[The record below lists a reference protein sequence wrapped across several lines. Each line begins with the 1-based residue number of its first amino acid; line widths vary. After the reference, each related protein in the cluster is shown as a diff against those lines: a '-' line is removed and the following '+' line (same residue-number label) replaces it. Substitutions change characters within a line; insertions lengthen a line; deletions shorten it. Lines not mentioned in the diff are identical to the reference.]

1 MLVAPTWESRDQ
13 ARQDLL
19 PSMGHILEKGS
30 HFEVAVSKNSY
41 QLSGVMLPE
50 GGRQLLATQKPVS
63 RPGW

>member
-1 MLVAPTWESRDQ
+1 MLAAPTWESRNQ

-19 PSMGHILEKGS
+19 PSMGHVLEKGS

-41 QLSGVMLPE
+41 QLSEVMLPK
-50 GGRQLLATQKPVS
+50 GGGQLPATEKPIS

>member
-1 MLVAPTWESRDQ
+1 MLAAPTWESRNQ

-41 QLSGVMLPE
+41 QLSEVMLPE
-50 GGRQLLATQKPVS
+50 GGGQLPAT
-63 RPGW
+63 